1 MENGDGRRGRSETGM
16 QKYKFIHVITLGFFF
31 FFLTEEIYLFNDF
44 SLAESD
50 MVFPSLCT
58 HFLGLKSTIH
68 TSQHEMCRRGSH
80 AEFIESKT
88 LPVIPPE
95 QKNAATNP
103 CMMPL
108 TLIHVHLLGF

>member
-16 QKYKFIHVITLGFFF
+16 QKYKFIHVITLGFF

-80 AEFIESKT
+80 AEFTESKT
-88 LPVIPPE
+88 LPVIPLR
-95 QKNAATNP
+95 K
-103 CMMPL
+103 MLPL
-108 TLIHVHLLGF
+108 IIV

>member
-1 MENGDGRRGRSETGM
+1 MGEEEGVRQACRNTNLYTSSR
-16 QKYKFIHVITLGFFF
+16 LGFF

-80 AEFIESKT
+80 AEFTESKT
-88 LPVIPPE
+88 LPVIPPR
-95 QKNAATNP
+95 K
-103 CMMPL
+103 MLPL
-108 TLIHVHLLGF
+108 IIV